1 MSEKELSELSDFI
14 NKGGNTTNHDGLL
27 RGMVVMMA
35 VGGALILISL
45 LIGLVACIIARRSQ
59 KVR

>member
-1 MSEKELSELSDFI
+1 MPEDELRDLSSFI
-14 NKGGNTTNHDGLL
+14 NKGGSTTNNDSVLQ
-27 RGMVVMMA
+27 GMIAMMA

-59 KVR
+59 KV